1 MESASTI
8 AVAYDCLYP
17 YTTGGGERQYRA
29 FATRFH
35 AKGQTVEYLT
45 SVQWPAETPPAQDD
59 FRVVAV
65 TGALRLYDSAGR
77 RRTPAALRYAWGLF
91 RSLLRRRRKYRAVI
105 VSGLPVLN
113 VFAARAAL
121 IGSGTRIVVDYLE
134 VWGRRQWIEY
144 AGSFTGTLAWLL
156 QRMAIAITPIAT
168 CHSELSA
175 RRLRAEGFARRLLVS
190 PGLIQG
196 DSTAQPQLN
205 ATRPPFV
212 LYAGRHIPDK
222 RVEIIPAAVARARAT
237 IPNLHLVVLGDGP
250 TSAQVDAA
258 IRSVDGENWT
268 SRPGFVSEDRLDE
281 LMGTAAVLV
290 NPSRREG
297 YGLVVVEAAAHGTPV
312 VLVADEG
319 NAATELI
326 DQGRNGFVATTPTAS
341 DVAAAII
348 AAVLGGP
355 NLRETTRSWYED
367 AVTTRTVERTADAIL
382 VALDE

>member
-1 MESASTI
+1 MVRTSTI
-8 AVAYDCLYP
+8 AIAYDCLYP

-35 AKGQTVEYLT
+35 ARGQTVDYLT

-59 FRVVAV
+59 FGVVAV
-65 TGALRLYDSAGR
+65 TGALRLYDSAGT

-134 VWGRRQWIEY
+134 VWGRRQWVEY
-144 AGSFTGTLAWLL
+144 AGSLTGTLAWLL
-156 QRMAIAITPIAT
+156 QRIAIAITPIAT

-175 RRLRAEGFARRLLVS
+175 RRLRDEGFARRILVS

-196 DSTAQPQLN
+196 DSAARAQLD
-205 ATRPPFV
+205 ATTPPFV

-237 IPNLHLVVLGDGP
+237 IPDLHLVVLGDGP
-250 TSAQVDAA
+250 TSDRVEAA
-258 IRSVDGENWT
+258 IRSVDGESWT

-326 DQGRNGFVATTPTAS
+326 DQGRNGFVAATPTAS

-355 NLRETTRSWYED
+355 ELRETTRSWYED